1 MSLDLTLSRE
11 IEGYKLGGSKGK
23 VKSIPASVD
32 VVRPRFSGRADG
44 PELIRVEE

>member
-11 IEGYKLGGSKGK
+11 IEGYKLGGSKGN

-32 VVRPRFSGRADG
+32 VVGPHSSGRADG